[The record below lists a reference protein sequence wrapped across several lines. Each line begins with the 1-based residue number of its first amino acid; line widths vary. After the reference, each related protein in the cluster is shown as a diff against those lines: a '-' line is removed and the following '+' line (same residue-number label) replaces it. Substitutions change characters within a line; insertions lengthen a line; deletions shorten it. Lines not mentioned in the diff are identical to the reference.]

1 MEEQEEHAPETEQ
14 SEERKKYDAWP
25 TAVGYETVPPD
36 WKPTLAKPLPAL
48 RCFYVRPDGTRCKKF
63 GVRGT
68 GGANTNGKAMCFI
81 HGGSLPAVK
90 AMAEAQ
96 VSSARMKL
104 IDNADAAVDSLIEL
118 SQPGTIPNVR
128 LGAIKEI
135 LDRAGI
141 KGGPDLAVEVTHS
154 VSYKDEI
161 AKRLADMRE
170 RKAQAEIEQADI
182 IDAEEVTDEEK

>member
-1 MEEQEEHAPETEQ
+1 MEEHDESAPE
-14 SEERKKYDAWP
+14 ERAKYDAWP

-36 WKPTLAKPLPAL
+36 WKPTMEKPLPAL
-48 RCFYVRPDGTRCKKF
+48 RCYYVKPDGERCKKF
-63 GVRGT
+63 GIRGT
-68 GGANTNGKAMCFI
+68 GGANTNGKAMCYF

-96 VSSARMKL
+96 VSSAKMKL
-104 IDNADAAVDSLIEL
+104 VDSADMAVDSLIEL
-118 SQPGTIPNVR
+118 SGPGTIANVR

-141 KGGPDLAVEVTHS
+141 KGGPDMTVEVTHA

-161 AKRLADMRE
+161 QKRLTDMRE
-170 RKAQAEIEQADI
+170 RKAKQEAEVAEDI
-182 IDAEEVTDEEK
+182 IDAEEV